1 MKAKGFTL
9 IELMGIFV
17 LLGII
22 VLILTPV
29 ITDSLENSKET
40 TYDAQIKQIKKAAQD
55 WSANH
60 ASDLPVDEND
70 SITITLGALKQGGYI
85 DKDIQNPVT
94 QELFPNC
101 MYIDIKR
108 YKNNYVYT
116 VLDDDIPSGCSSE
129 NDIYGPSIIL
139 KGGSSIEINLNDSF
153 LDPGVKATSSSGSV
167 IDDENITKT
176 IEKDGQIV
184 QEIDTTNIA
193 TYTITYQVTSNGTTA
208 SVTRKVIIKDKT
220 APVITVNNHTS
231 RFTMEVIKDSDF
243 TIPTATASD
252 NVDGNLTNEIIVQS
266 NVNINVA
273 GTYEIE
279 YSVTDKSGNKRS
291 LKVIVNVIEN

>member
-1 MKAKGFTL
+1 
-9 IELMGIFV
+9 
-17 LLGII
+17 
-22 VLILTPV
+22 
-29 ITDSLENSKET
+29 
-40 TYDAQIKQIKKAAQD
+40 
-55 WSANH
+55 
-60 ASDLPVDEND
+60 
-70 SITITLGALKQGGYI
+70 
-85 DKDIQNPVT
+85 
-94 QELFPNC
+94 
-101 MYIDIKR
+101 
-108 YKNNYVYT
+108 
-116 VLDDDIPSGCSSE
+116 
-129 NDIYGPSIIL
+129 
-139 KGGSSIEINLNDSF
+139 
-153 LDPGVKATSSSGSV
+153 
-167 IDDENITKT
+167 TKT